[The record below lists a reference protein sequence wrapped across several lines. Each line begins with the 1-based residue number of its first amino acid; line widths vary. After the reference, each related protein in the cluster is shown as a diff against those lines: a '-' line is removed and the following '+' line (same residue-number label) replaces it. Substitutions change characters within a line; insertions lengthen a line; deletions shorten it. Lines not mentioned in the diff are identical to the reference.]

1 MKGFLVLLG
10 TSAMGWAAWKLA
22 SDWGLMIQYTVSVI
36 ASGVGYYY
44 TKKFVE
50 NLLGL

>member
-1 MKGFLVLLG
+1 MKGFLILLG
-10 TSAMGWAAWKLA
+10 TSLTGWIGWRVCDETHIL
-22 SDWGLMIQYTVSVI
+22 LQYAVSVI

-50 NLLGL
+50 NLLWL